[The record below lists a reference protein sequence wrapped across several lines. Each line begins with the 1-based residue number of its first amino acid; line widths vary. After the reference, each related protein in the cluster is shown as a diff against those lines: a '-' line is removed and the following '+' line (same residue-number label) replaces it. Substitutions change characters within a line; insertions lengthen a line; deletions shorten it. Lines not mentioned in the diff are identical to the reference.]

1 MRYKEIIEAQNT
13 ADKMAADAER
23 RRRANFDLNAARRK
37 QTNAASKYQDAVKS
51 GKDRTKAST
60 TYQNALKKT
69 GEQMRRAQAK
79 LAKRP

>member
-1 MRYKEIIEAQNT
+1 MRYKEIIEAKNN
-13 ADKMAADAER
+13 AEKMAADTER
-23 RRRANFDLNAARRK
+23 RRRANFDLNSARQN
-37 QTNAASKYQDAVKS
+37 QTDASRKYQDTVRA
-51 GKDRTKAST
+51 GNDRRKASA